1 MHVTSKLPHL
11 RPNIFSVMSA
21 LAAEH
26 QGLNLAQGFPDFP
39 PDPDLAERMLHYIST
54 GYNQYAPGHGV
65 AALREALVEKMH
77 RLQGALY
84 DSETEI
90 TITVGASEAI
100 FSTVLALIEQGDEV
114 IILEPAYDIYEPIV
128 TLAGGVIKRVSLQ
141 PQDFSVP
148 WDQVRAQVTAD
159 TRMII
164 LNTPHNPS
172 GTVLSDDDLQQ
183 LNEIVADSQIIVLS
197 DEVYS
202 DLVYAPLEHRSVA
215 SVPALQARSVVVGSL
230 GKTYHLTGWKV
241 GFCYAP
247 AALMTEIR
255 KVHSINTFSVH
266 TPSQWALADLLKRDA
281 PAEGVSTPASS
292 SVFLP
297 KLKQFVHELQG
308 TSWQLLEPQGG
319 YFITAD
325 YSQVQAL
332 ADLNAEQCCRYLTTH
347 YGVAAIPYS
356 AFYAQDPH
364 LPLIRFCFAK
374 TQDTLERALSIIKD
388 ID

>member
-26 QGLNLAQGFPDFP
+26 QALNLAQGFPDFP
-39 PDPDLAERMLHYIST
+39 PDPDLAERMQHYISA
-54 GYNQYAPGHGV
+54 GHNQYAPGHGV
-65 AALREALVEKMH
+65 LALREALIEKMQ
-77 RLQGALY
+77 RLQGAQY
-84 DSETEI
+84 DPETEI

-100 FSTVLALIEQGDEV
+100 FSTVLALIQQGDEV

-128 TLAGGVIKRVSLQ
+128 TLAGGVIKRVGLD
-141 PQDFSVP
+141 PQDFTVP
-148 WDQVRAQVTAD
+148 WYQVRAQVSDA

-164 LNTPHNPS
+164 VNTPHNPS
-172 GTVLSDDDLQQ
+172 GTVLSEGDLQQ
-183 LNEIVADSQIIVLS
+183 LAGIVADSPIIVLS

-247 AALMTEIR
+247 AALMAEIR

-281 PAEGVSTPASS
+281 PVDTDSVTASS
-292 SVFLP
+292 SIFLP
-297 KLKQFVHELQG
+297 ELEKFVNELQG
-308 TSWQLLEPQGG
+308 TQWQLLMPQGG

-325 YSQVQAL
+325 YSKIRAL
-332 ADLNAEQCCRYLTTH
+332 ANLDAEQCCRYLTTH

>member
-1 MHVTSKLPHL
+1 MRITSKLPHL

-26 QGLNLAQGFPDFP
+26 QALNLAQGFPDFP
-39 PDPDLAERMLHYIST
+39 PDPELAERMQHYISA

-65 AALREALVEKMH
+65 LALRQALVAKMQ
-77 RLQGALY
+77 RLQGAAY
-84 DSETEI
+84 DVETEI
-90 TITVGASEAI
+90 TVTVGASEAI
-100 FSTVLALIEQGDEV
+100 FSAVLALVQQNDEV

-128 TLAGGVIKRVSLQ
+128 TLAGGVIKRVGLD
-141 PQDFSVP
+141 PQTFTVP
-148 WDQVRAQVTAD
+148 WDQVQAQVSAA

-164 LNTPHNPS
+164 INTPHNPS
-172 GTVLSDDDLQQ
+172 GTVLSQDDLQQ
-183 LNEIVADSQIIVLS
+183 LAEIVADTEIIVLS

-215 SVPALQARSVVVGSL
+215 SLPALQARSVVVGSL

-247 AALMTEIR
+247 AALMAEIR

-266 TPSQWALADLLKRDA
+266 TPAQWALADLMQRDA
-281 PAEGVSTPASS
+281 TADETSAD
-292 SVFLP
+292 VFFP
-297 KLKQFVHELQG
+297 KLQEFIGGLQG
-308 TSWQLLEPQGG
+308 TAWRLLIPQGG

-325 YSQVQAL
+325 YSGIQAL
-332 ADLNAEQCCRYLTTH
+332 ADLDAAQCCRYLTTH
-347 YGVAAIPYS
+347 YKVAAIPYS
-356 AFYAQDPH
+356 AFYDQDPD

-374 TQDTLERALSIIKD
+374 TQDTLHQALSIIKD
-388 ID
+388 IE